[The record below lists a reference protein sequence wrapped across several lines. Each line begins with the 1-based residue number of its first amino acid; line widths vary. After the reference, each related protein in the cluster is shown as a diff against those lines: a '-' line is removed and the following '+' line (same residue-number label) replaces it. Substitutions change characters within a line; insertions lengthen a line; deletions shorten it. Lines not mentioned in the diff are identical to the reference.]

1 MSESKMI
8 EVAKELLQRARVG
21 KVDWEK
27 TSSNDLLRVKFPDVE
42 LRIYRSANIYTLALL
57 NQAGTEVDNIIAL
70 PSRDAPTHAI
80 LQEIFNLARNQI
92 LDVESNINKVLDYLK
107 ES

>member
-8 EVAKELLQRARVG
+8 EVAKELLQRARAG

-42 LRIYRSANIYTLALL
+42 LRIYRLGSIGYNLSLL
-57 NQAGTEVDNIIAL
+57 NQAGREVDSLQA
-70 PSRDAPTHAI
+70 SRNAPAHAI
-80 LQEIFNLARNQI
+80 LQEIFNLARSQV
-92 LDVESNINKVLDYLK
+92 LDVEGNVNKVLDYLK